1 MQDLVKLSLELPGRT
16 MYLCVHRRAPTGQA
30 TLRWRQAGA
39 LAPHLPWPE
48 VSRLLRSYPPTL
60 ADWYRTVNAAVRRLN
75 SVEKQARASL
85 RAARAESGSNQAD
98 LEMP

>member
-1 MQDLVKLSLELPGRT
+1 MRELVKLSLELPGRT
-16 MYLCVHRRAPTGQA
+16 MYLCVHRRARTGQV

-48 VSRLLRSYPPTL
+48 VSRLLRAYPPTL

-75 SVEKQARASL
+75 GVEKQARASL
-85 RAARAESGSNQAD
+85 RAARAEAGSSQTE
-98 LEMP
+98 LEVT